1 MAVEPQR
8 VARRR
13 EDRDEEAAG
22 AAPKSVR
29 RYLVDSLDRPAD
41 DLPFGRYILI
51 GAIGLLGL
59 WVVLVVGL

>member
-8 VARRR
+8 GVARRR
-13 EDRDEEAAG
+13 EDQEAEASEAV
-22 AAPKSVR
+22 AAR
-29 RYLVDSLDRPAD
+29 RNLMETLDRPAD

-59 WVVLVVGL
+59 WVVMVVGL